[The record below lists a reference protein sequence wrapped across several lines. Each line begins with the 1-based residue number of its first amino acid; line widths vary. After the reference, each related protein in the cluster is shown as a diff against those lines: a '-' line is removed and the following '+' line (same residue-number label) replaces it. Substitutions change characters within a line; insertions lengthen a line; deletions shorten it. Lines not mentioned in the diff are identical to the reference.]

1 MMSCCGEGYYRIE
14 IRYHI
19 QIWNR
24 GAILEQKSRGI
35 LVKKFTTFQNQK
47 CLLQLQHKP
56 DLFCAA
62 TEDTLMR
69 PKCLEFLLT

>member
-1 MMSCCGEGYYRIE
+1 MKICF
-14 IRYHI
+14 HI

-35 LVKKFTTFQNQK
+35 LVKKLTTFQNQK
-47 CLLQLQHKP
+47 GLLPLQHKP

-62 TEDTLMR
+62 TDDALMR
-69 PKCLEFLLT
+69 PKCLEFLLS